1 MTKKYGWPSKGEGGE
16 GVELRVTWRR
26 PLGHW
31 STLAPSVSS
40 YRILRQ
46 PTACKWARCSLAI
59 HHQRRPPTSPCW
71 CGHASQTR
79 IGLPGFTG
87 FFFVTTWFRRVC
99 LEFTTGFLPS
109 FVGFYRFPQIV
120 TYWVLSSLIVFFL
133 MDFKGF
139 YLILLDFMD
148 FSRVLGGFVTFYRV
162 VPGFTGYDWVFTE
175 FHRVLPLSLKSD
187 LLGFIWIYWV
197 LSSSAVFFK
206 KNFRAFYR
214 V

>member
-1 MTKKYGWPSKGEGGE
+1 M
-16 GVELRVTWRR
+16 
-26 PLGHW
+26 
-31 STLAPSVSS
+31 
-40 YRILRQ
+40 
-46 PTACKWARCSLAI
+46 
-59 HHQRRPPTSPCW
+59 
-71 CGHASQTR
+71 
-79 IGLPGFTG
+79 
-87 FFFVTTWFRRVC
+87 
-99 LEFTTGFLPS
+99 
-109 FVGFYRFPQIV
+109 

-197 LSSSAVFFK
+197 LSSSAVFF
-206 KNFRAFYR
+206 
-214 V
+214 